1 MFLENARN
9 GNNAG
14 WVYFLT
20 ILLCFLAAT
29 LSAFLIAEYTYIDP
43 LERNKTLVSLL
54 LPFCFILAEL
64 IFCVRYLHRRPIL
77 SLFTAFKNLDF
88 KEFSSA
94 FVWFCLMGIA
104 ELVASFVFKLEYQF
118 KFDFS
123 AFLILVSISFSLLLI
138 QSLTEELFLE
148 GM

>member
-64 IFCVRYLHRRPIL
+64 IFCVSYLHRRPIL
-77 SLFTAFKNLDF
+77 SLFTAFKKLRLQRIF
-88 KEFSSA
+88 FSF
-94 FVWFCLMGIA
+94 FVWFRLGFRVQSSGLAWTLLIISSY
-104 ELVASFVFKLEYQF
+104 SFVEFKVQGSKF
-118 KFDFS
+118 KVQS
-123 AFLILVSISFSLLLI
+123 SKLVPSSEFNVPS
-138 QSLTEELFLE
+138 
-148 GM
+148 